1 MESDGMEDLKVETQK
16 RPAHEL
22 AYRQLREMILFG
34 ELTPGQ
40 AVTIQGLVAELD
52 TGITPVREAIR
63 RLTAEGA
70 LEFKDNRRIAVPKLT
85 LPQLEEL
92 SFARLEIE
100 PHLAS
105 LATRKMDSADITRLN
120 IIDKTLN
127 LAIARGDIRG
137 YLEQN
142 YYFHRELYA
151 LSQASILISISN
163 AMWLRVGPSL
173 RVGCGR
179 HGTLNLPDKHEEAL
193 AAMRAGDATAVA
205 DAIKED
211 IQQGHQHI
219 KSTLLGE

>member
-1 MESDGMEDLKVETQK
+1 M
-16 RPAHEL
+16 

-34 ELTPGQ
+34 ELAPGQ

-70 LEFKDNRRIAVPKLT
+70 LEFKDNRRIAVPRLT
-85 LPQLEEL
+85 LAQLEEL
-92 SFARLEIE
+92 SFVRLSIE
-100 PHLAS
+100 PHLAK
-105 LATRKMDSADITRLN
+105 LAALKMRSKDISVLN
-120 IIDKTLN
+120 DIDQALN
-127 LAIARGDIRG
+127 LAIAQGNVRA

-142 YYFHRELYA
+142 YHFHSTLYA
-151 LSQASILISISN
+151 LAGAKILISVSN

-193 AAMRAGDATAVA
+193 FAMRAGDASGVA
-205 DAIKED
+205 KAIKED
-211 IQQGHQHI
+211 IEQGHLHI
-219 KSTLLGE
+219 RSALRDTAVD